1 MAELTNEAYRE
12 DHLVFFSASSSEEE
26 EEEDH
31 SPVEMGKIPKFAT
44 YRSYNEGI
52 LTDKNF
58 DRFKRMLTKIST

>member
-26 EEEDH
+26 EDEEDC

-52 LTDKNF
+52 LT
-58 DRFKRMLTKIST
+58 